1 MTEARALKTVVRT
14 DFDGTCDRFSQ
25 GFEVETEY
33 LATGLDTRT
42 VPPAERT
49 ARWEAHVQHNH
60 GRMAFDFAS
69 MRDFSGSTTV
79 QRCADQ
85 QLVTFASDT
94 IRYRRTARHA
104 RGDDD
109 HSGRLVLP
117 THGRIGLSQADEI
130 AEVGTGEL
138 GLIRMDAPMALAHAD
153 HARAL
158 ILTIPDGPVIGK
170 LSGRAPL
177 TLTPDRPLIVMLAA
191 QLRILAEFAGRMTAS
206 EFARGTRHSLD
217 LLESALDQR
226 HANQLHGW
234 AALAERARV
243 HIHTHSDDPHLT
255 PAAVAEHL
263 GCSLTTLTSAL
274 KQTSRTTP
282 GKLLRIR
289 RLEQALSRL
298 RDPHRSIS
306 DIAFASGFGS
316 LSGFRAAFQ
325 QRYAM
330 SPVEMRDSLFRA
342 SPTGTPRR
350 SGAGLAAVRP
360 ALGAAGATAE
370 GALTGRALVGLQ
382 LDEDAAD
389 SGAAQGI
396 QSFRW

>member
-1 MTEARALKTVVRT
+1 MVRT
-14 DFDGTCDRFSQ
+14 DFDGYGDRFSQ
-25 GFEVETEY
+25 GLEVETEY
-33 LATGLDTRT
+33 LATGLDTRA

-49 ARWEAHVQHNH
+49 ACWEAHVQHNH

-69 MRDFSGSTTV
+69 VQDFSGSTTV

-117 THGRIGLSQADEI
+117 THGRISLSQADEI
-130 AEVGTGEL
+130 SEIGTGEL
-138 GLIRMDAPMALAHAD
+138 GLIRMDAPMALAHAA

-158 ILTIPDGPVIGK
+158 ILTIPDGPVIGQ

-177 TLTPDRPLIVMLAA
+177 TLTPDRPLIAMLAA
-191 QLRILAEFAGRMTAS
+191 QLRILARFAGRMTAS
-206 EFARGTRHSLD
+206 EFIQGSRHLLN
-217 LLESALDQR
+217 LLESALDQDR
-226 HANQLHGW
+226 AHQLHGR
-234 AALAERARV
+234 AALAERARI
-243 HIHTHSDDPHLT
+243 HIHTHSDDPNLT
-255 PAAVAEHL
+255 PAAIAEHL

-274 KQTSRTTP
+274 KETSRTTP
-282 GKLLRIR
+282 GKLLRLR
-289 RLEQALSRL
+289 RLDQALLRL
-298 RDPHRSIS
+298 RDPHRPIG

-330 SPVEMRDSLFRA
+330 SPAEMRDSFFRA
-342 SPTGTPRR
+342 SPASASPRH
-350 SGAGLAAVRP
+350 GF
-360 ALGAAGATAE
+360 E
-370 GALTGRALVGLQ
+370 
-382 LDEDAAD
+382 
-389 SGAAQGI
+389 
-396 QSFRW
+396 